1 MVRSLRLAQWA
12 ARWRF
17 RLDWRLAR
25 PRSAA
30 SLLVLLAGC
39 TFVPQSKFESAQSQN
54 RNLQEQNRAQVAE
67 IENLKVHTRGIEDK
81 LVKAEEELAQLNEQ
95 YGRDRQKIV
104 NFNRER
110 DRLERQFPGIAPG
123 RPAIP
128 AGLNNRLAV
137 LAQQYPNLNFDPD
150 TGISKL
156 DIDVLFNSGEATLKP
171 QAERLLSDFAGAFQA
186 PEARDLKI
194 MVVGHTDGRGIKGR
208 EIRSK
213 YPDNWHLSA
222 GRALAVAEK
231 LRRAG
236 IPDERIGIAGYGQ
249 NQPIEANSNADLRA
263 RNRRV
268 EIFVIGPETPIVG
281 WTETMG
287 ESVYRR

>member
-1 MVRSLRLAQWA
+1 MVRSFWLAQLT

-17 RLDWRLAR
+17 RWDWRMPR
-25 PRSAA
+25 PRAA
-30 SLLVLLAGC
+30 APLILLLAGC
-39 TFVPQSKFESAQSQN
+39 SFVPQTRFDAAQSQN
-54 RNLQEQNRAQVAE
+54 RNLQEQNRAQTAE

-110 DRLERQFPGIAPG
+110 DRLERQFPGIGPSK
-123 RPAIP
+123 PAIP

-156 DIDVLFNSGEATLKP
+156 DIDVLFNSGDATLKP
-171 QAERLLSDFAGAFQA
+171 QAERLLSDFAAVFQA

-194 MVVGHTDGRGIKGR
+194 MVVGHTDAQGIKGR
-208 EIRSK
+208 EARTR
-213 YPDNWHLSA
+213 YPSNWHLSA
-222 GRALAVAEK
+222 GRALAVADRLK
-231 LRRAG
+231 KAG
-236 IPDERIGIAGYGQ
+236 IPEDRMGVAGFGQ
-249 NQPIEANSNADLRA
+249 HQPVSPNDTADSRQK
-263 RNRRV
+263 NRRV
-268 EIFVIGPETPIVG
+268 EIFVVSPETPIVG
-281 WTETMG
+281 WTETMN
-287 ESVYRR
+287 EHLY